1 MADEFQELQR
11 QNSRLCDTVAEMKK
25 EIKELKGEVEE
36 FFLHFLNK
44 IHVLKK
50 EWNIIPLSTCINF
63 DNLYPVLLNRGI

>member
-36 FFLHFLNK
+36 FF
-44 IHVLKK
+44 
-50 EWNIIPLSTCINF
+50 CIF
-63 DNLYPVLLNRGI
+63 